1 MMILKSISGILL
13 AGLAFGQAAERVY
26 IACGQSGLRVAEFD
40 TEAGTLT
47 APREAISLAGAGFL
61 AIHPSEPLLYA
72 TCSLEGQQP
81 SGGVAALKMSEEGTL
96 ELVNQVAT
104 QGEGT
109 CHVALDGTS
118 KVLFAA
124 NYGSGSVA
132 SFQVLGDGSLSPAA
146 SAIQHEGSS
155 VNPQRQSGPHAHS
168 FIAGPENQFAY
179 VPDLG
184 LDKVLIYRFDPATA
198 QLTAAGAGLLEAG
211 AGPRHM
217 KFSRDGKFAYVLN
230 ELSLSVTTFAY
241 SKKDGSLKEVATV
254 SVMPED
260 ADGAEMSCAEIRVH
274 PNGRFVYTSQ
284 RDLRTRAAND
294 REGLGRNSLTVFRVT
309 GEGTLQRTQTIS
321 AGVRIPR
328 NFNFD
333 PSGKW
338 ILAGGQGSNDIQVF
352 SVNGENGKLSPHGET
367 IDCPGPICFDWVPQ
381 D

>member
-1 MMILKSISGILL
+1 MILKSISGILAASL
-13 AGLAFGQAAERVY
+13 VLGQAGERVY
-26 IACGQSGLRVAEFD
+26 MACGQSGLRVAEFD
-40 TEAGTLT
+40 SEAGTLT
-47 APREAISLAGAGFL
+47 TPREAISLPGTGFL
-61 AIHPSEPLLYA
+61 AIHPSEPFLYA
-72 TCSLEGQQP
+72 TCSLEGKKP

-104 QGEGT
+104 QGQGT
-109 CHVALDGTS
+109 CHVSLDDTS
-118 KVLFAA
+118 QVLFAA

-132 SFQVLGDGSLSPAA
+132 SFQVLGDGSLSPAV

-155 VNPQRQSGPHAHS
+155 VNPKRQTGPHAHS
-168 FIAGPENQFAY
+168 FIAGPRNQFAY

-241 SKKDGSLKEVATV
+241 SKKDGSLQEVATV
-254 SVMPED
+254 SVMPEGT
-260 ADGAEMSCAEIRVH
+260 DGAEMSCAEIRVH

-284 RDLRTRAAND
+284 RDLRTRATNY
-294 REGLGRNSLTVFRVT
+294 REGLGRNSVSVFRVT

-338 ILAGGQGSNDIQVF
+338 ILAGGQGSNDIQIFAV
-352 SVNGENGKLSPHGET
+352 SGESGKLSPHGEA
-367 IDCPGPICFDWVPQ
+367 IDCPGPICFDWVPKG
-381 D
+381 